1 MLRQAQHERVD
12 KKIKAS
18 RRTPIA
24 RPARA
29 TIRALIS
36 PTPDSIMALELNQL
50 RRLIDDLAERCES
63 LRGFL

>member
-1 MLRQAQHERVD
+1 MLRHAQYERED
-12 KKIKAS
+12 KEVKDS
-18 RRTPIA
+18 RRTSVA
-24 RPARA
+24 HSCRA
-29 TIRALIS
+29 TIRALVS